1 MRRFFAT
8 RVLHPMP
15 HLTRCEL
22 LESGYWA
29 YVCFGGNGMRETIAR
44 ESLEDALG
52 AFRSLDFYVVMFG
65 LALCRAWIVLC
76 LSAPFVVSEIGV
88 SDWLFLIPGALST
101 LAAAFVAYRVAQ
113 RARFDRR
120 FKAITGAMVGVCVLG
135 SPVVVL
141 GQSTIGMV
149 AFMVLG
155 GVASSCLQ
163 VLWGVG
169 FARRKASFSLYCY
182 PSSAIVTAVL
192 VAIVLFEG
200 GLLAFCLYPI
210 ASFLLLLVS
219 TSKSTGVELADDGD
233 TASGDPTVER
243 GESTS
248 GRKPLPYHVIGRLL
262 VSIVIFSFLCRMYD
276 ALPSGGAVDPLSAIG
291 GSSLFALVV
300 TGALFLVFS
309 VLLGRVF
316 NPLFGYR
323 IALPLMALG
332 MAIVSLF
339 FSDHWYLSILLIG
352 VGYELFDTLT
362 WILLVALAQN
372 QQVRL
377 SQYVIFGL
385 GTAATMLG
393 MGIGYFAGGTV
404 RESIVYGSLQVSS
417 IGIVSV
423 MVLVVT
429 AFLVLPEGT
438 FAQLAGRRLFDRD
451 GGKAIVRE
459 ADAAG
464 NPLETGCDAIAD
476 EYRLTPREKD
486 VLLLLARG
494 RTLAIIMR
502 DLGIAKG
509 TAQTH
514 IENVYH
520 KLGVHKQQE
529 LIDLV
534 ESYVGI

>member
-22 LESGYWA
+22 LEGGYWA

-149 AFMVLG
+149 AFMVLS

-200 GLLAFCLYPI
+200 GLLRFASILSRRFCSCWFLQAKAR
-210 ASFLLLLVS
+210 ASNSPTTAIRHLAIRLLNGA
-219 TSKSTGVELADDGD
+219 KAH
-233 TASGDPTVER
+233 R
-243 GESTS
+243 GENRCPTT
-248 GRKPLPYHVIGRLL
+248 L
-262 VSIVIFSFLCRMYD
+262 
-276 ALPSGGAVDPLSAIG
+276 SGGCS
-291 GSSLFALVV
+291 
-300 TGALFLVFS
+300 
-309 VLLGRVF
+309 
-316 NPLFGYR
+316 
-323 IALPLMALG
+323 
-332 MAIVSLF
+332 
-339 FSDHWYLSILLIG
+339 
-352 VGYELFDTLT
+352 
-362 WILLVALAQN
+362 
-372 QQVRL
+372 
-377 SQYVIFGL
+377 
-385 GTAATMLG
+385 
-393 MGIGYFAGGTV
+393 
-404 RESIVYGSLQVSS
+404 
-417 IGIVSV
+417 
-423 MVLVVT
+423 
-429 AFLVLPEGT
+429 
-438 FAQLAGRRLFDRD
+438 
-451 GGKAIVRE
+451 
-459 ADAAG
+459 
-464 NPLETGCDAIAD
+464 
-476 EYRLTPREKD
+476 
-486 VLLLLARG
+486 
-494 RTLAIIMR
+494 
-502 DLGIAKG
+502 
-509 TAQTH
+509 
-514 IENVYH
+514 
-520 KLGVHKQQE
+520 
-529 LIDLV
+529 
-534 ESYVGI
+534 